1 MLALMILV
9 SAWGTADRIEAV
21 VGDYPILRSEISDRL
36 AASAEAL
43 SRPVP
48 DDSASFAVALSEIV
62 EERLLVEGARDAGFF
77 PGPEAVEAMVE
88 GRIGEMKE
96 EFGSEQQYLTALAEA
111 GLSEDE
117 LRLQLSD
124 LMGEQRAVS
133 DFVQSKTSKLLETLP
148 ADPVSYLNSNL
159 DILEEELMPRNLS
172 WILIPVLPG
181 GPEADSALA
190 FLSGLADRISAG
202 ESFGD
207 LALQY
212 SQDPGSA
219 AEGGFL
225 GQFGPGDMTPA
236 FVAALD
242 ALEPGGMSRPFL
254 SPYGA
259 HLARLDSRDS
269 TGMMT
274 ASHILILLE
283 LEQDDAD
290 RARGLAD
297 SVASLVVSGTVSF
310 EEAALRW
317 SADPVSS
324 RDGGTLGIVLV
335 ENSIPEA
342 AGLLASS
349 SPGSISGPVL
359 LGDASGYAII
369 RDDGA
374 SQGFDWTG
382 FERDWLDDLVRNV
395 VYTHGLN
402 SLVDSL
408 RMAVPVIYTRDAD

>member
-21 VGDYPILRSEISDRL
+21 VGDYPILRSEIYDRL
-36 AASAEAL
+36 AATAEAL

-48 DDSASFAVALSEIV
+48 GDSASFAVALSEIV

-77 PGPEAVEAMVE
+77 PGPEAVAAMVD
-88 GRIGEMKE
+88 GRIEEMRE
-96 EFGSEQQYLTALAEA
+96 EFGSEQQYLSALAEA

-181 GPEADSALA
+181 GPEADSALV
-190 FLSGLADRISAG
+190 FLAGLADRISAG
-202 ESFGD
+202 ESFDD
-207 LALQY
+207 LAVQY

-225 GQFGPGDMTPA
+225 GQFGPGDMTPT

-274 ASHILILLE
+274 ASHILILLD

-290 RARGLAD
+290 RAGSLAD
-297 SVASLVVSGTVSF
+297 SVASLVRSGAVAF
-310 EEAALRW
+310 GEAALRW
-317 SADPVSS
+317 SVDPLSS
-324 RDGGTLGIVLV
+324 RDGGALGIVLV

-359 LGDASGYAII
+359 LGDASAYAII

-374 SQGFDWTG
+374 AQGFDWTG